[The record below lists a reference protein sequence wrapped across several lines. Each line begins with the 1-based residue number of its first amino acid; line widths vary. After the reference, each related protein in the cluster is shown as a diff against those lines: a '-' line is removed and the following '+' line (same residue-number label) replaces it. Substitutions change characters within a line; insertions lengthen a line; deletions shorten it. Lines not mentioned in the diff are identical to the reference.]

1 MDASNLYVT
10 GQIPV
15 RTCDGGKSMRSIIVM
30 AMFTASLAS
39 GAASNYEEQ
48 RDLNL
53 SASGINVVIIDAG
66 ADSLVITGVA
76 GADEIVATATIQ
88 VADRN
93 GDKARTVIESDLV
106 LTLEK
111 HGDIAVLSA
120 DFKERRW
127 EFGDSPKLELVVR
140 MPNKLSLAVGDGSG
154 SISVSDVSGA
164 IEIEDD
170 SGSIILTNTVPA
182 ASM

>member
-1 MDASNLYVT
+1 
-10 GQIPV
+10 
-15 RTCDGGKSMRSIIVM
+15 MRSIIVM

-39 GAASNYEEQ
+39 GAASKYEEQ

-53 SASGINVVIIDAG
+53 STSGINVVIIDTG

-88 VADRN
+88 VPDRN
-93 GDKARTVIESDLV
+93 GDKARKVIESDLV

-111 HGDIAVLSA
+111 RGDIAVLSA

-127 EFGDSPKLELVVR
+127 DFGDSPSLELVVR